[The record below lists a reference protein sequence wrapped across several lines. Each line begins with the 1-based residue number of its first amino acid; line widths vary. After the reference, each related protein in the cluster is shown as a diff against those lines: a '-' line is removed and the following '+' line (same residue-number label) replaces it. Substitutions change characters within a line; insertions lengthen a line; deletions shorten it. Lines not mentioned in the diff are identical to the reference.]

1 MSFQHSWHSTWQLAV
16 TLAEAM
22 NRKNSKLEAA
32 MERKNSRNNEEQE
45 RKESQ
50 PFRFS
55 IRIGAITTFD
65 PGHRQQERLRTTHDQ
80 NLFCLTVFVCV
91 YFNQDYIA
99 MKHSRIK

>member
-1 MSFQHSWHSTWQLAV
+1 
-16 TLAEAM
+16 M

-55 IRIGAITTFD
+55 FRIGFENPCKLIFRHVAKYDGMLIIGD
-65 PGHRQQERLRTTHDQ
+65 
-80 NLFCLTVFVCV
+80 
-91 YFNQDYIA
+91 
-99 MKHSRIK
+99 